1 MNIHSFSLNGMH
13 ILVDVNSGAVHVVDE
28 MISDIMNVF
37 DGGNDEE
44 VLASLA
50 EQYSEDELR
59 EWARA
64 QIAHFKVPRHFR
76 LVDEFPMTVT
86 GKVQKFRMREISIE
100 ELTLA
105 RQGQLAARG

>member
-13 ILVDVNSGAVHVVDE
+13 ILLDVNSGAVHVVDE

-50 EQYSEDELR
+50 EQYSEEELR
-59 EWARA
+59 EALA
-64 QIAHFKVPRHFR
+64 EMHELIAEEKLFTPALEVPPPF
-76 LVDEFPMTVT
+76 
-86 GKVQKFRMREISIE
+86 
-100 ELTLA
+100 
-105 RQGQLAARG
+105 